1 MLYIVAREPR
11 EESTFQWHVGEKV
24 NGNLIAKIETGTF
37 RVVEIQA
44 DGHELQYIR
53 DNFRNLPDCPY
64 LKLVTWKG
72 NWAQFIFDHLP
83 RETKTHHRSEK
94 DTD

>member
-53 DNFRNLPDCPY
+53 DNFRNLPDAINQR
-64 LKLVTWKG
+64 VISWKG
-72 NWAQFIFDHLP
+72 ELAQFIFDHLP
-83 RETKTHHRSEK
+83 REN
-94 DTD
+94 